1 MEQRSH
7 KGTVELRSAP
17 DGSPVIAGYAAVF
30 NRDSLDMG
38 FIEQVDPRA
47 FDKTVREADVRAL
60 GNHDVDWLLG
70 RSKSGTLRLSVDSV
84 GLAYEIDINPNDP
97 DGQRAIEKVRRGD
110 LDGSSFTF
118 QTIQDQ
124 WNWETSP
131 PQRRLLEVALSDVGP
146 VVFPAYP
153 DATAASRALE
163 PIAKRIGRPV
173 DELVD
178 AMARG
183 EIRSMLHS
191 KEAPPMTESR
201 AAGDVVW
208 GPEDGINDLIG
219 DCDAQ
224 LPWNQCVCDVTL
236 ALDKILIVDYQDYAW
251 WVAPITVDEM
261 NEPTV
266 SDPSQWVAVDT
277 GWVDVTPA
285 IGERALSRIVE
296 HRAGKIL
303 SAESKQ
309 AILDAIGQ
317 LRDLV
322 DKAEGTT
329 VADDEDGDEEMN
341 STRSFDETMRVR
353 ELQLAEMRSLAD

>member
-17 DGSPVIAGYAAVF
+17 DGSPVIFGYAAVF
-30 NRDSLDMG
+30 NRDSENMG

-47 FDKTVREADVRAL
+47 FDKTVKEADVRAL

-70 RSKSGTLRLSVDSV
+70 RSKSGTLRLFVDSV
-84 GLAYEIDINPNDP
+84 GLGYEIDINQNDP
-97 DGQRAIEKVRRGD
+97 DGQRAIEKVKRGD

-118 QTIQDQ
+118 ATIQDQ

-153 DATAASRALE
+153 DATAASRALD
-163 PIAKRIGRPV
+163 PIARRLGRPV

-178 AMARG
+178 AMSRG
-183 EIRSMLHS
+183 EIRSLLQS

-208 GPEDGINDLIG
+208 GPEEGINDLVG

-224 LPWNQCVCDVTL
+224 LPWSQCVCDVTVT
-236 ALDKILIVDYQDYAW
+236 LDKILIVDYYDYAW
-251 WVAPITVDEM
+251 WVAPITVDDA
-261 NEPTV
+261 NAPTV
-266 SDPSQWVAVDT
+266 SDPSQWTAVDT
-277 GWVDVTPA
+277 GWVDVTPE
-285 IGERALSRIVE
+285 IGERMLRRLVE
-296 HRAGKIL
+296 QRAGKIL
-303 SAESKQ
+303 SAETKQ
-309 AILDAIGQ
+309 AIENAIGQ

-329 VADDEDGDEEMN
+329 VADDSDDEN
-341 STRSFDETMRVR
+341 DSARSFGETLRIR
-353 ELQLAEMRSLAD
+353 ELQLAEMRTLADQ